1 MSEPMSVLFVSFFSP
16 SSPPPFFF
24 LFLFVLPALCRDD
37 TTGTHVW
44 AASLVFARWIVSLR
58 QRLAGAS
65 VCELGAGCGVPGL
78 VTGLCT
84 DANEVLVTD
93 LFAHTVDNLRHNVSL
108 NLDLEGKVSVAA
120 VDWARRHTWPGGP
133 FEVLL
138 GCDLVYDAQV
148 VPLLVDVV
156 MGLLAPGGTLFYVC
170 GSGRQGTEELFA
182 ALQTKGLKCN
192 LLEEAPQEYRE
203 NPLASGSDDDLHLH
217 FNELDEITYM
227 LAEFHRPADGVPVAE
242 DDAARV
248 ARRRQIEEAVLQAQQ
263 QEEEEGQAKPQG
275 LASS

>member
-108 NLDLEGKVSVAA
+108 NLDLEGKV
-120 VDWARRHTWPGGP
+120 G
-133 FEVLL
+133 L
-138 GCDLVYDAQV
+138 
-148 VPLLVDVV
+148 
-156 MGLLAPGGTLFYVC
+156 GLLAPCSMLACVC
-170 GSGRQGTEELFA
+170 GVCEGESWREKKERVLVICVCVCVQRAVWVLSSSSLDWCFA
-182 ALQTKGLKCN
+182 CLC
-192 LLEEAPQEYRE
+192 
-203 NPLASGSDDDLHLH
+203 
-217 FNELDEITYM
+217 
-227 LAEFHRPADGVPVAE
+227 
-242 DDAARV
+242 
-248 ARRRQIEEAVLQAQQ
+248 
-263 QEEEEGQAKPQG
+263 
-275 LASS
+275 